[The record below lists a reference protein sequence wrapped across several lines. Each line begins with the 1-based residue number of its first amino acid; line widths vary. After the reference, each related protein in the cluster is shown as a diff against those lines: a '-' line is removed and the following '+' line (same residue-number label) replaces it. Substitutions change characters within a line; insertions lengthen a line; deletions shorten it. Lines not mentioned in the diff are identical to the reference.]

1 MKNENTFC
9 KLQWA
14 LLSSGM
20 TDVILR
26 SQETWGYGFET
37 FTKTWLLLC
46 VIKDWDL
53 IKVGLKR
60 DS

>member
-37 FTKTWLLLC
+37 FTILPHL
-46 VIKDWDL
+46 IKDWDL
-53 IKVGLKR
+53 TKVGLKR

>member
-1 MKNENTFC
+1 MKNGNTFC

-46 VIKDWDL
+46 IIKDWDPTN
-53 IKVGLKR
+53 VGLKR